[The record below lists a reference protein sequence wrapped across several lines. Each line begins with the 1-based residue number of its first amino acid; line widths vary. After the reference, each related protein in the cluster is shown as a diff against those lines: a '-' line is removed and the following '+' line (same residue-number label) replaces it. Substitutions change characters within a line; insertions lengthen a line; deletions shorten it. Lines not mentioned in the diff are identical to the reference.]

1 MKVVFTMTPHEN
13 KPKHSTRF
21 EFEALC
27 GDAHTTLDIG
37 DKFKPSFYLPKP
49 LAEHAQRIRVTI
61 EVIN

>member
-27 GDAHTTLDIG
+27 GDPPYIG
-37 DKFKPSFYLPKP
+37 GKFKPSFYLPKP
-49 LAEHAQRIRVTI
+49 LAANAQRIQVTI